1 MDIQKSFSYPFE
13 DTEWINKLG
22 LGAIITMIP
31 VLNFAWSGYMVGI
44 IRNVLDGAARPLPTW
59 DDLGKKFIDGLILA
73 AAGLIYAL
81 PMLLLIGIP
90 TAFLV
95 FAGILSG
102 NQNLE
107 DISRVMAGL
116 GSVVFFTLLCVVI
129 LYGLALS
136 IIYPAIL
143 LMYAREGTFASCFQF
158 RRILDLISKN
168 SGPFLTLWGVSIVAG
183 LVVGMVVSLA
193 TALVGWVPCIG
204 WIAGLILS
212 LGSGV
217 YYTSIH
223 AHLVGQFGR
232 LAAEHTYPITTIEN
246 PPAAV

>member
-1 MDIQKSFSYPFE
+1 MDIQKSFSFPFE

-59 DDLGKKFIDGLILA
+59 DDLGKKFTDGVILA

-90 TAFLV
+90 ITFLV
-95 FAGILSG
+95 FSGILSG

-183 LVVGMVVSLA
+183 LVVGMMVSLA

-204 WIAGLILS
+204 WIAGMILT

-232 LAAEHTYPITTIEN
+232 LAAEHTYPITAREN